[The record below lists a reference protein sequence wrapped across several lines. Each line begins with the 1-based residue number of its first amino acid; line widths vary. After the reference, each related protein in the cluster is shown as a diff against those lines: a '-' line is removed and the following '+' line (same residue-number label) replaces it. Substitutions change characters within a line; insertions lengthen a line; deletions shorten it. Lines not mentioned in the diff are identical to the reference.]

1 LSSDSSDFIE
11 LEPGTFCDIFHSLL
25 SEKDAVLAA
34 AKGLLMSSGSRK
46 HRPVSNEEGEE
57 K

>member
-11 LEPGTFCDIFHSLL
+11 LKLGPFCDIFHSLL

-34 AKGLLMSSGSRK
+34 ARGIVVPSGSHKR
-46 HRPVSNEEGEE
+46 RLVSNEEGEE
-57 K
+57 T